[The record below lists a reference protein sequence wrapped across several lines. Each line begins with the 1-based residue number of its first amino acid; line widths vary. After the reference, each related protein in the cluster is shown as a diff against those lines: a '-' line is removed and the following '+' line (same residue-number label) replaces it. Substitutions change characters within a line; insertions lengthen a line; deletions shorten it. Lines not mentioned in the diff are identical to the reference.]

1 MSKYELINFDDV
13 EFFDENKEVQ
23 FYVSSDDWGSVYAVL
38 SYTLIEMI
46 MDEIKARELEKKLAI
61 KEKGPKK

>member
-13 EFFDENKEVQ
+13 EFFDEDKEVQ

-61 KEKGPKK
+61 KEKGAKK

>member
-13 EFFDENKEVQ
+13 EFFDEDEEVQ

-38 SYTLIEMI
+38 SYSVIEMI